1 MTVVK
6 RNIIINNYIFTEM
19 DMKKL
24 FGAFICAVLL
34 SSCTTAGENFIDE
47 LPTELEVSVGCITSD
62 GFSRAVTDGSVG
74 ESVAK
79 VQIYVFR
86 ENGDLDAYKE
96 AGIKEEVKIKITA
109 GNREFFAVANP
120 KSEFKNI
127 TKKSQLMEMI
137 AKLENEKPVA
147 PTGDKE
153 NTGYTM
159 VGNVALQDI
168 KEAANIQIT
177 VERMVACIR
186 MQYDVEFS
194 GTLLNSKFIPD
205 SIYVMNANSEC
216 SVAAIINNTPASTI
230 ISGGHAGDVSF
241 LRDINDGTW
250 NETPAPI
257 GGKQYLTY
265 FIYKNDV
272 PKDKLVTS
280 VVISGKISSLSDRQ
294 YYRIDI
300 NTPKSTVTGDE
311 SNRGKYIQNNVVY
324 TLKATIKGTGTVD
337 PTIDPIE
344 IHTHVNVEEWSY
356 INQDV
361 EFEN

>member
-1 MTVVK
+1 
-6 RNIIINNYIFTEM
+6 M
-19 DMKKL
+19 DIKKL
-24 FGAFICAVLL
+24 FGAFVCTVFL
-34 SSCTTAGENFIDE
+34 SACTSEGEKFIE
-47 LPTELEVSVGCITSD
+47 EFPAEIEVSVGCITSD
-62 GFSRAVTDGSVG
+62 GTRTVTDGGVDKAVS
-74 ESVAK
+74 K

-96 AGIKEEVKIKITA
+96 AGITDPVTIKITA
-109 GNREFFAVANP
+109 GKREFFAVANP
-120 KSEFKNI
+120 KINFKEI
-127 TKKSQLMEMI
+127 TKKDQLLNLI
-137 AKLENEKPVA
+137 AKLENEVA
-147 PTGDKE
+147 MSAIGQKE
-153 NTGYTM
+153 YEGYTM
-159 VGNVALQDI
+159 VGNIPLQDI
-168 KEAANIQIT
+168 QTATDITIT

-186 MQYDVEFS
+186 MQYDVAFS
-194 GTLLNSKFIPD
+194 GALLNSKFIPD

-324 TLKATIKGTGTVD
+324 TLKATIKGTGTID
-337 PTIDPIE
+337 PTIDPID
-344 IHTHVNVEEWSY
+344 IHAYVDVEEWSY
-356 INQDV
+356 IDQDV
-361 EFEN
+361 DFEN